1 MALLFCSADP
11 ARRERLRRRWIG
23 GLLAIAAV
31 ISSALVAHAAAPS
44 QDAGKQ
50 LIPFLE
56 RETGWYRQVSTF
68 AHGPVTPGEVLLQ
81 ESVAQNAQQAVQ
93 QSFIFAQKE
102 AVALSAQGT
111 GSATAPSGNAQ
122 NDRLAKLLATATQR
136 VSDYRAQLDAID
148 QQIRTSSATSQP
160 VFVARR
166 EKLNSELNL
175 ALARED
181 TLQRLADFASEGTG
195 GSLPHQIE
203 ELRSTVPGAQGGEDS
218 PAPTTQPAAAATTA
232 AAAASNEQPARLSS
246 MGLLGLVEE
255 MFTLS
260 RKMSDLKGLAA
271 QTEELQKSLE
281 QVRAPLSADLLDAIH
296 RADVLAALKDTD
308 DADVLASQRG
318 ELDALTDRFNR
329 LSAAAVPL
337 RKAMTYLDTTHGSL
351 LQWHDTVESQ
361 YYRSIR
367 YLLTR
372 LAVMGGLI
380 LLILLVSQIWRRA
393 TFRYVSDARRRLQFL
408 FVRRLVVGGMIFA
421 VLVAGFITEFG
432 SLATYAGLLTAGIA
446 VALQSV
452 ILSGVSHFFFMGRYG
467 VRVGDRVTI
476 SGITGDVIDIGIFR
490 MYMMELDGKPNNLQP
505 TGRIVVF
512 SNSVLFQPNAFYK
525 QIPGA
530 EYNWHELG
538 LTLSPDSDYHL
549 AETKLMGAVESV
561 YNQYKGRIEQQHEQA
576 RNALHVQLATPQI
589 QGRFRFVDSGL
600 EFVVRYPVEMRRAAE
615 TDDQITRALLDT
627 IEREPHLKLVS
638 TSTPKIQAADGAA
651 RDPDA
656 RPVAS

>member
-1 MALLFCSADP
+1 MALLFCSAD
-11 ARRERLRRRWIG
+11 ATRTERSRRRMVW
-23 GLLAIAAV
+23 GLLAIVAGVFPAV
-31 ISSALVAHAAAPS
+31 VAHAATPS
-44 QDAGKQ
+44 QDTGKQ

-56 RETGWYRQVSTF
+56 REAGWYRQVSTF
-68 AHGPVTPGEVLLQ
+68 THGPVTPGEVLLQ
-81 ESVAQNAQQAVQ
+81 EGVAQNAQQAVQ
-93 QSFIFAQKE
+93 QSFTFAQKE
-102 AVALSAQGT
+102 AVALSAEGK

-136 VSDYRAQLDAID
+136 VSDYRAQLDTID
-148 QQIRTSSATSQP
+148 QQIRTASAASQP
-160 VFVARR
+160 VFTARR
-166 EKLNSELNL
+166 EKIHSELNL
-175 ALARED
+175 ALARQD

-195 GSLPHQIE
+195 GSLSHQIE
-203 ELRSTVPGAQGGEDS
+203 ELRSTVPGALGGEEGA
-218 PAPTTQPAAAATTA
+218 APTTQPAAAAATETA
-232 AAAASNEQPARLSS
+232 ANEPPARLSS

-260 RKMSDLKGLAA
+260 HKMSDLKGLAA
-271 QTEELQKSLE
+271 QTDELQKSLE
-281 QVRAPLSADLLDAIH
+281 QLRAPFSADLLDAIH
-296 RADVLAALKDTD
+296 RADALAALKDTD
-308 DADVLASQRG
+308 DADLLAGQRG
-318 ELDALTDRFNR
+318 ELDALTERFNR

-337 RKAMTYLDTTHGSL
+337 RKAMTYLDTTHSSL
-351 LQWHDTVESQ
+351 LQWRDTVESQ

-380 LLILLVSQIWRRA
+380 LLVLLVSQIWRRA
-393 TFRYVSDARRRLQFL
+393 TFRYVSDVRRRRQFL
-408 FVRRLVVGGMIFA
+408 FVRRLVVGGTILV

-561 YNQYKGRIEQQHEQA
+561 YNQYKARIEQQHEQA

-615 TDDQITRALLDT
+615 IDDQITRSLLDT
-627 IEREPHLKLVS
+627 IEREPRLKLVA

-651 RDPDA
+651 RDSGPRTA
-656 RPVAS
+656 TA

>member
-1 MALLFCSADP
+1 MASLFCFPD
-11 ARRERLRRRWIG
+11 RVRMEGWRRRTIG
-23 GLLAIAAV
+23 GLLAVAV
-31 ISSALVAHAAAPS
+31 AIFLALGAHAAAPP

-81 ESVAQNAQQAVQ
+81 EAVAQNAQQAIQ
-93 QSFIFAQKE
+93 QSFVFAQKQ
-102 AVALSAQGT
+102 ALALSAAGKEN
-111 GSATAPSGNAQ
+111 GAAPTGNAQ
-122 NDRLAKLLATATQR
+122 GDRLAKLLATATQR
-136 VSDYRAQLDAID
+136 VSDYRAQLEAID
-148 QQIRTSSATSQP
+148 EQIRTASATTQP
-160 VFVARR
+160 VLSARR
-166 EKLNSELNL
+166 EKINSELNL
-175 ALARED
+175 ALARQD
-181 TLQRLADFASEGTG
+181 TLQQLADFASEGTG
-195 GSLPHQIE
+195 GSLSHQVA

-218 PAPTTQPAAAATTA
+218 AAPTTQPATAAATA
-232 AAAASNEQPARLSS
+232 AATNEPPVRLSS

-260 RKMSDLKGLAA
+260 HKMSDLKGLAA
-271 QTEELQKSLE
+271 QTDELQKSLD
-281 QVRAPLSADLLDAIH
+281 QLRAPLSAQLLDAVH
-296 RADVLAALKDTD
+296 RADALAALKDTD
-308 DADVLASQRG
+308 DATVLASQRS

-337 RKAMTYLDTTHGSL
+337 RKAVTYFDTTHSSL
-351 LQWHDTVESQ
+351 LQWHDTVQSQ

-367 YLLTR
+367 VLLTR

-380 LLILLVSQIWRRA
+380 LLILLISQIWRRA
-393 TFRYVSDARRRLQFL
+393 TFRYVSDVRRRRQFL

-476 SGITGDVIDIGIFR
+476 SGITGDVIDIGVFR

-561 YNQYKGRIEQQHEQA
+561 YNEYKGRIEQQHEQA

-615 TDDQITRALLDT
+615 VDDKITRALLDT
-627 IEREPHLKLVS
+627 IEREPHLKLVA
-638 TSTPKIQAADGAA
+638 TSTPKIQAADGTA
-651 RDPDA
+651 RETA
-656 RPVAS
+656 VRPVPT